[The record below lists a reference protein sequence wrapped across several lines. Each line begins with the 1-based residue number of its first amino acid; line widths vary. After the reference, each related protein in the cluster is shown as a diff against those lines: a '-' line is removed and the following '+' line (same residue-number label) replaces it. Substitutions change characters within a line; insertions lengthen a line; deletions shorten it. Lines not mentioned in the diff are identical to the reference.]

1 MKIKELHLRNIA
13 SIECADIDFEAD
25 LKDRVTGEP
34 ASVFLISGD
43 TGAGKSVILDGIS
56 MALYKNT
63 PRIVDTKNKRNNEF
77 TDRQGA
83 SVNINSIQQ
92 YTRIGI
98 SEKDECYSEVVF
110 EGNDKRI
117 YRAKLELG
125 YFKSRPRDKSKNA
138 ILQYRDLKWTMKVG
152 VNDWEKV
159 PEKGKVIVDAVGL
172 TFEQFGRMAMLA
184 QGQFASFLIGERT
197 ERESILEKLTN
208 TEHFS
213 YYGKAIENLYK
224 NADAEK
230 KQASTLLAAEM
241 EHTLPAEQVEQ
252 YQNEYK
258 ELEGKEKELNRQ
270 ITAVDT
276 KILAVGQIE
285 QSLAAKSKAEEAAR
299 NLEQLRESDEYK
311 AKVQLVDDW
320 DKTVTER
327 QRLKDM
333 QDAQVKLA
341 AIKEDEKRL
350 QARFQALSS
359 DLEARKAAL
368 VKEENDL
375 ASKKSWLDERF
386 DRDALYVKHGEIL
399 LQLRQ
404 YQENEDKLHDAEKSL
419 AEKKGKTGQLKEVL
433 AEAQKSA
440 EAKIEA
446 VVRKQKEI
454 DDVKARNDTLKPA
467 EINSRLD
474 KIAGDKSLLDS
485 LAAHIDDY
493 DRKVG
498 DAEALRKAVNDADEA
513 LVRMKSDLD
522 TSQLASEEAK
532 RLYDEAKNRFAVMN
546 ASLEETL
553 MGLRKQLIDMHETV
567 CPLCGQELE
576 TLHMEDDFR
585 NMLTPIEEEREKKKS
600 AFQEAD
606 RKYSEE
612 KRAYDIAGGALAE
625 KKRQLAG
632 IVDSIGK
639 SEGNIRAEA
648 QKAGVD
654 IPQPFVPNAV
664 KADVE
669 KMLSA
674 LKEEESEFKGKQAE
688 ATELHEKISFLID
701 EKKPL
706 DKEKEDAVRQR
717 NDAEHNLNVNGAAI
731 DRLSG
736 ELERGKAELKDLKS
750 EIDSL
755 LETYCANWQSDIS
768 AVMQTLSAEA
778 KTYVSNKE
786 KYSRSET
793 CFSQNKSQVGN
804 LQRYFERLSPEL
816 PSSQDVADCHRLS
829 GCEDADKEWTDLIG
843 ETSALKSL
851 MKNLS
856 DVISACRK
864 VLDAYYAKTAKTEE
878 DLISLSKHEHELED
892 ARKTI
897 KDTDEQLRSC
907 REAGKLA
914 AETVLENMRK
924 IGVERPED
932 VPAKDPLMQDKENL
946 RSRHYEIVG
955 QMGAIRQK
963 LDDNNDNITKR
974 DAAEKALAAAEKKLS
989 KWELLNKYFG
999 GFKFRALVQ
1008 TRILRPLLNN
1018 ANIYLER
1025 ITDRYR
1031 LTCSAENDQLAILV
1045 HDMYNKGQ
1053 MRSATILSGG
1063 ERFMISLA
1071 LSLALSSLNRQ
1082 DMNVNILFIDEGFG
1096 TLDEKSLDSVMATL
1110 ERLQE
1115 IAGQGERRVGI
1126 ISHREELEERI
1137 PVKIMVK
1144 KRGQGRSIVEM
1155 KYE

>member
-63 PRIVDTKNKRNNEF
+63 PRIADTKDKNDNKF
-77 TDRQGA
+77 KDQQGA
-83 SVNINSIQQ
+83 EINISSIQQ
-92 YTRIGI
+92 YTRNGI

-125 YFKSRPRDKSKNA
+125 YSKEKKNA
-138 ILQYRDLKWTMKVG
+138 ILKHREIRWTVKVG
-152 VNDWEKV
+152 ENDWEKV
-159 PEKGKVIVDAVGL
+159 PDRGPDKGKVIVDAVGL

-184 QGQFASFLIGERT
+184 QGQFASFLTGEKK

-208 TEHFS
+208 TGHFS
-213 YYGKAIENLYK
+213 DYGDAIKNLFS
-224 NADAEK
+224 NAEAEK
-230 KQASTLLAAEM
+230 KQAAALLAAELK
-241 EHTLPAEQVEQ
+241 HTLPAEQVEQ
-252 YQNEYK
+252 YKNEYR
-258 ELEGKEKELNRQ
+258 ELEGKEKELNQQ
-270 ITAVDT
+270 ITAVDA
-276 KILAVGQIE
+276 KILAVEQIE
-285 QSLAAKSKAEEAAR
+285 QSLAAKSKAEEAAQ
-299 NLEQLRESDEYK
+299 NLEQLRESDEYM

-341 AIKEDEKRL
+341 ATKEDEKRL

-368 VKEENDL
+368 VKEETDL
-375 ASKKSWLDERF
+375 ANEKAWLDERSGC
-386 DRDALYVKHGEIL
+386 DALYVSHREIL
-399 LQLRQ
+399 MQLKQ
-404 YQENEDKLHDAEKSL
+404 YQTNEGKLNDAEKSL
-419 AEKKGKTGQLKEVL
+419 AEEKGKTDQLKGIL

-454 DDVKARNDTLKPA
+454 DDVMTKYAALNPA
-467 EINSRLD
+467 EINSLLD
-474 KIAGDKSLLDS
+474 KVAGEKSLLDS

-522 TSQLASEEAK
+522 VSQMASEEAK
-532 RLYDEAKNRFAVMN
+532 RLYDEAKDRFAVMN

-553 MGLRKQLIDMHETV
+553 MGLRKRLVNMHETV
-567 CPLCGQELE
+567 CPLCGQELL
-576 TLHMEDDFR
+576 TVHMEDEFR
-585 NMLTPIEEEREKKKS
+585 NMLTPVEEEQEKKKS

-606 RKYSEE
+606 RKFSED

-625 KKRQLAG
+625 KKRQLVG
-632 IVDSIGK
+632 IVDSMGK
-639 SEGNIRAEA
+639 SDGNIRAEA

-654 IPQPFVPNAV
+654 IPEPFVPNAV
-664 KADVE
+664 RADVE
-669 KMLSA
+669 KMLDA
-674 LKEEESEFKGKQAE
+674 LRDEESELKQKQAE
-688 ATELHEKISFLID
+688 ATELHNKITVLID

-706 DKEKEDAVRQR
+706 DKEKEDAERLR
-717 NDAEHNLNVNGAAI
+717 NDAEHNLNGNGAAI

-736 ELERGKAELKDLKS
+736 ELERGKTELEDLKS
-750 EIDSL
+750 GIDSL
-755 LETYCANWQSDIS
+755 LAAYCANWQSDIS

-778 KTYVSNKE
+778 ETYVANKD
-786 KYSRSET
+786 KYLKNES
-793 CFSQNKSQVGN
+793 CFSQNKRHVEI
-804 LQRYFERLSPEL
+804 LQGHYERLSPEFPL
-816 PSSQDVADCHRLS
+816 SQDVADGHRLNN
-829 GCEDADKEWTDLIG
+829 CEDVNKEWTDLIG
-843 ETSALKSL
+843 ETGALKSRIQ
-851 MKNLS
+851 NLS
-856 DVISACRK
+856 EVISDCRK
-864 VLDAYYAKTAKTEE
+864 VLDAYYAGTAKTED
-878 DLISLSKHEHELED
+878 DLVSLSMREHELD
-892 ARKTI
+892 GARQTI
-897 KDTDEQLRSC
+897 KETDEQLRSC
-907 REAGKLA
+907 RDAGMRA
-914 AETVLENMRK
+914 AETVQENMRK
-924 IGVERPED
+924 LGVERPED
-932 VPAKDPLMQDKENL
+932 VPAKDPLKKDKEDFL
-946 RSRHYEIVG
+946 GKHDVFVG

-963 LDDNNDNITKR
+963 LDDNNDNIAKR
-974 DAAEKALAAAEKKLS
+974 DAAEHALADAEKKYS

-999 GFKFRALVQ
+999 GTKFRSLVQ
-1008 TRILRPLLNN
+1008 THILRPLLNN

-1031 LTCSAENDQLAILV
+1031 LTCSTENEKLAILV

-1053 MRSATILSGG
+1053 VRSATILSGG